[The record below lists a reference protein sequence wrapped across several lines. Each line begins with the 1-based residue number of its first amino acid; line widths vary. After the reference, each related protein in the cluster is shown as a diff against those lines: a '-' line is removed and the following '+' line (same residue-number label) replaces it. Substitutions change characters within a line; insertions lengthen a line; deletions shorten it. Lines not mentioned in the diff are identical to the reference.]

1 MAIATYDELKTAA
14 ANWLA
19 RDDLASQIP
28 DFIFLAEAAFN
39 RDFRVRA
46 MEQRAQAATAAGQA
60 YYAWPADMLEVR
72 TIQINTDPPR
82 VLEYLTP
89 EQLRLQGVAA
99 GASTPSYWTDLGAS
113 LQLWPAPA
121 GGLTIE
127 IDYYKKLDLATD
139 GANWLLARHP
149 DIYLYGTLLQAEP
162 YLHNDA
168 RMATWAQLL
177 IAANDQM
184 EREEWRVKSGAP
196 PAMVRTDYRGA

>member
-1 MAIATYDELKTAA
+1 MAITTYNELKTAV
-14 ANWLA
+14 ANWLV

-46 MEQRAQAATAAGQA
+46 MEQRAQAPTEAGEA

-72 TIQINTDPPR
+72 AIQINTDPPR

-89 EQLRLQGVAA
+89 EQLRLQGTAA
-99 GASTPSYWTDLGAS
+99 GASTPAYWTDLAAS
-113 LQLWPAPA
+113 LQLWPTPTSN
-121 GGLTIE
+121 LTIE
-127 IDYYKKLDLATD
+127 IDYYRKLDLATD
-139 GANWLLARHP
+139 TANWLLTRHP

-168 RMATWAQLL
+168 RVATWAQLL

-184 EREEWRVKSGAP
+184 EREEWRIKSGVP